1 MGGSGKLSDLLWIT
15 HLVSGRIGL
24 ASKALIQSTY
34 FSVVCDTKCTF
45 SLNPYHRHL
54 LLLGFSEF
62 VVTFCLEN
70 AMWNEFLWKM
80 GLHFYLWKPK
90 CQLSLSAS
98 CGSWDS
104 GTSTKLSQ
112 LNTLLWRED
121 TKEQKEG
128 DSLEFMLLKLVQPWR
143 LINQAGSSAL
153 TSCTSPSLIL
163 DHFLDLVLIP
173 FVPVCEPSDFL
184 SLNLSTDLAWV
195 SFCCFLPGI
204 LTRRD
209 PSYRWGDENWSYFGK
224 RLDRI
229 CWGIGYGMWEQGNED
244 DFIISGLSNWRNQL
258 AINSSFLLTINHP

>member
-1 MGGSGKLSDLLWIT
+1 
-15 HLVSGRIGL
+15 
-24 ASKALIQSTY
+24 
-34 FSVVCDTKCTF
+34 
-45 SLNPYHRHL
+45 
-54 LLLGFSEF
+54 
-62 VVTFCLEN
+62 
-70 AMWNEFLWKM
+70 M